1 MLTLLKNFIIFIST
15 VLAMISC
22 NSDASI
28 QKFIV
33 EKQEREDIISFDL
46 SSDMLSLKDSA
57 HSIENAEIL
66 NSIKKANII
75 AYKIDTLNKDIYND
89 DKEQLINIL
98 KNKKY
103 TELMRAGKGS
113 NGVRVYTI
121 GNEEALDEVI
131 VYLNDKTKGW
141 ALVRVIGDNMQ
152 PEQIMGLIDDVR
164 LNDPEQLE
172 KITAL
177 FKERK

>member
-1 MLTLLKNFIIFIST
+1 MA
-15 VLAMISC
+15 VSC
-22 NSDASI
+22 SSDTSL

-46 SSDMLSLKDSA
+46 SSKMLSLKDTA

-66 NSIKKANII
+66 NTIKKANII
-75 AYKIDTLNKDIYND
+75 AYKIDTLNRDVYNN
-89 DKEQLINIL
+89 DKEQLTNIL

-103 TELMRAGKGS
+103 SELMRTGKGS
-113 NGVRVYTI
+113 NVVRVYTI

-141 ALVRVIGDNMQ
+141 ALVRVIGDDMQ
-152 PEQIMGLIDDVR
+152 PDKIMQLIDDVK
-164 LNDPEQLE
+164 LNDPKQLE
-172 KITAL
+172 MIANI
-177 FKERK
+177 FKEKK